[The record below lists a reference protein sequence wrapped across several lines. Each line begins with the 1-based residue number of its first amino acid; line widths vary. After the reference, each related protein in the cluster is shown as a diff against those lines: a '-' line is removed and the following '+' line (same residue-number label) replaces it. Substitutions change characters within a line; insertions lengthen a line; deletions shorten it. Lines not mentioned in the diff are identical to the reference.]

1 MAADTITPVR
11 GLAGETAPSSPWDA
25 PAIRIVGTTP
35 GVWGA
40 GLAASNLQQEA
51 AETRASC
58 SEAPPKSQTAQSDA
72 PEGCIG
78 QWRSS
83 AVRGAPRPSI
93 KAPSAVTAVMARF
106 TPPYPLSSWP
116 VEPRPA

>member
-11 GLAGETAPSSPWDA
+11 GSGNETAPSSPCDA
-25 PAIRIVGTTP
+25 PAIVGTTP

-78 QWRSS
+78 QCRSS
-83 AVRGAPRPSI
+83 ATSGAACASTKAPRI
-93 KAPSAVTAVMARF
+93 AIAVTPRF